1 MDEISLTDIILLIR
15 KHFYNFFKM
24 FLPLSI
30 IFICLIYFQHQTKS
44 SSSYYTFSVSLSD
57 ENELFLND
65 QILHL
70 LPDSFWFDK
79 NFMDEALRE
88 SNIEIY
94 EKNIDEKFLSKFTIV
109 SGLTTI
115 DDMITSVTDEKKY
128 DQFYKNVAINSDK
141 LNEILSN
148 LSSVNQT
155 YKTVYIDANNLP
167 LTQDEVSIL
176 VQSWV
181 KVVNKRLARNMNY
194 SNDINLIQLP
204 DISLEMNMRE
214 LIMINQLF
222 EIVSDNLIN
231 LKSKYSQFTT
241 ENIDLISIRFS
252 ALKQT
257 VHALISENSEAK
269 QYFSEELELKIQ
281 HINKKMDQLNGFI
294 DGREQNIKKESNAE
308 NIEQLNLS
316 GSAIESL
323 IDLGNL
329 IASSS
334 NNSEYQRML
343 INLDDK
349 KFYYQNELRKL
360 THASLFLSDYNIA
373 QVLDELH
380 LVIDDT
386 NDIISSLKPLV
397 MKQKPLMLLSSPKL
411 SDLNTK
417 NQIAKNILISILIAF
432 LISLSLLVLLNIRRN
447 NN

>member
-176 VQSWV
+176 VQS
-181 KVVNKRLARNMNY
+181 
-194 SNDINLIQLP
+194 
-204 DISLEMNMRE
+204 
-214 LIMINQLF
+214 
-222 EIVSDNLIN
+222 
-231 LKSKYSQFTT
+231 
-241 ENIDLISIRFS
+241 
-252 ALKQT
+252 
-257 VHALISENSEAK
+257 
-269 QYFSEELELKIQ
+269 
-281 HINKKMDQLNGFI
+281 
-294 DGREQNIKKESNAE
+294 
-308 NIEQLNLS
+308 
-316 GSAIESL
+316 
-323 IDLGNL
+323 
-329 IASSS
+329 
-334 NNSEYQRML
+334 
-343 INLDDK
+343 
-349 KFYYQNELRKL
+349 
-360 THASLFLSDYNIA
+360 
-373 QVLDELH
+373 
-380 LVIDDT
+380 
-386 NDIISSLKPLV
+386 
-397 MKQKPLMLLSSPKL
+397 
-411 SDLNTK
+411 
-417 NQIAKNILISILIAF
+417 
-432 LISLSLLVLLNIRRN
+432 
-447 NN
+447 